1 MTGLEL
7 TAKIYAKEIENGTKI
22 KAIKENGDS
31 VNLEFRAGKLNWE
44 TGTFN
49 TGFLFDKNVKF
60 EIVEEEKAKGW
71 FKPKHGEKY
80 WYLDYDG
87 DIYSDNFDSEFWGD
101 KYKLEIHNCFRS
113 EEEAWEY
120 KEYKEDLRK
129 AEKPFVFGETNYSI
143 IYNFNNEELRLFESY
158 DVKRQGTTFLGQDEE
173 VAQAFIDEWKDCI
186 LKYEFDI
193 WE

>member
-22 KAIKENGDS
+22 KAIVPNGYTVDLTFENDM
-31 VNLEFRAGKLNWE
+31 LNWK
-44 TGTFN
+44 TGTFG

-60 EIVEEEKAKGW
+60 EIVEEKPKGW
-71 FKPKHGEKY
+71 FKPEE
-80 WYLDYDG
+80 D
-87 DIYSDNFDSEFWGD
+87 D
-101 KYKLEIHNCFRS
+101 KYYFIDAYNEIDYCYWNNDVIDDNRYNNHNCFRS

-120 KEYKEDLRK
+120 KEYKEALRK
-129 AEKPFVFGETNYSI
+129 VQKPFEVGQLNYGM
-143 IYNFNNEELRLFESY
+143 IYDFRSKKIDIFWTG
-158 DVKRQGTTFLGQDEE
+158 DCVRQGTSYLGQDKE

-186 LKYEFDI
+186 LKYEFDV

>member
-22 KAIKENGDS
+22 RAIKENGDS

-44 TGTFN
+44 IGTFN

-60 EIVEEEKAKGW
+60 EIEEKAKGW
-71 FKPKHGEKY
+71 FKPKEGDRYYFVDAYNEIDYCY
-80 WYLDYDG
+80 WNDDVID
-87 DIYSDNFDSEFWGD
+87 DIRYEN
-101 KYKLEIHNCFRS
+101 HNCFRS

-120 KEYKEDLRK
+120 LEYKKALRE
-129 AEKPFVFGETNYSI
+129 AEKPFVSDIRNWHICYCIGEEKLTLDW
-143 IYNFNNEELRLFESY
+143 NNNI
-158 DVKRQGTTFLGQDEE
+158 KKQGVTYLGQNKE

-186 LKYEFDI
+186 LKYEFDV

>member
-22 KAIKENGDS
+22 RAIKENGDI

-44 TGTFN
+44 IGTFN

-60 EIVEEEKAKGW
+60 EIVEEEKGW
-71 FKPKHGEKY
+71 FKPKEGEEFWFITK
-80 WYLDYDG
+80 DGNINTTEYDG
-87 DIYSDNFDSEFWGD
+87 NYYGD
-101 KYKLEIHNCFRS
+101 RYMVLTHNCFRS
-113 EEEAWEY
+113 KEEAREYLEY
-120 KEYKEDLRK
+120 KKALRET
-129 AEKPFVFGETNYSI
+129 EKPFKRYEKNYFI
-143 IYNFNNEELRLFESY
+143 QYDTDGEELYCEY
-158 DVKRQGTTFLGQDEE
+158 DEVYKTQGTTYLGQDKE

-186 LKYEFDI
+186 LKYEFDV

>member
-31 VNLEFRAGKLNWE
+31 VNLEFRAGKLEWE
-44 TGTFN
+44 IGTFN

-60 EIVEEEKAKGW
+60 EIEEEKCW
-71 FKPKHGEKY
+71 FKPKYGEKY
-80 WYLDYDG
+80 WTIDVFGEIVDFLWEDDEG
-87 DIYSDNFDSEFWGD
+87 DNYVYIN
-101 KYKLEIHNCFRS
+101 HNCFRS
-113 EEEAWEY
+113 EEEAREYLEY
-120 KEYKEDLRK
+120 KKALRK
-129 AEKPFVFGETNYSI
+129 TEKPFDMSKKNWHMYYSFTSKKI
-143 IYNFNNEELRLFESY
+143 CLDASMYT
-158 DVKRQGTTFLGQDEE
+158 KTQGTTYLGTDEE

-186 LKYEFDI
+186 LKYEFNV

>member
-49 TGFLFDKNVKF
+49 TGYLFDSNVKF
-60 EIVEEEKAKGW
+60 EIVKEEKPKGW
-71 FKPKHGEKY
+71 FKPKISENYWTIDSYGEFDWKT
-80 WYLDYDG
+80 WINDE
-87 DIYSDNFDSEFWGD
+87 IDN
-101 KYKLEIHNCFRS
+101 YRYNNHNCFRS
-113 EEEAWEY
+113 EEEAREYLEY
-120 KEYKEDLRK
+120 KTALRE
-129 AEKPFVFGETNYSI
+129 AEKPFVRDIRNWHICYCTGEEKLILDWNDS
-143 IYNFNNEELRLFESY
+143 L
-158 DVKRQGTTFLGQDEE
+158 KKQGVTYLGQDKE

-186 LKYEFDI
+186 LKFEFDV